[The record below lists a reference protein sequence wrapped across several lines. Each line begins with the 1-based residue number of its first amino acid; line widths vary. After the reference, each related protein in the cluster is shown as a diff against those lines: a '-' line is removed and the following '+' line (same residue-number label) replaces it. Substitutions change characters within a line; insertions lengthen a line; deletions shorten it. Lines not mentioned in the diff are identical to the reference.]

1 MSTTALQGRRM
12 FAVAALIALTVVSP
26 AVLANVI
33 RADNKLHPPSSQN
46 EEFAAFNA
54 TRASQ
59 QWAGSAF
66 SFGGGGGGPRRPSY
80 VVAVHRGISQC
91 EPQQVQRREPD
102 VITCKF
108 RLSRRSAL
116 RRVQAFLRRGFP
128 VPRDA
133 SPDLA
138 WARRLVA
145 SWRKR
150 GVAKLGERTETS
162 LLNYNYY
169 YNNGNMTECRLPSP
183 CGWFM
188 YHPVERNFLHY
199 LQVCYCPTGMRC
211 LADRDDVSISC
222 WVYKCKVAPPGT
234 PANPPVEPP
243 M

>member
-59 QWAGSAF
+59 Q
-66 SFGGGGGGPRRPSY
+66 
-80 VVAVHRGISQC
+80 
-91 EPQQVQRREPD
+91 
-102 VITCKF
+102 
-108 RLSRRSAL
+108 
-116 RRVQAFLRRGFP
+116 
-128 VPRDA
+128 
-133 SPDLA
+133 
-138 WARRLVA
+138 
-145 SWRKR
+145 
-150 GVAKLGERTETS
+150 TS

>member
-26 AVLANVI
+26 AVLGNVI
-33 RADNKLHPPSSQN
+33 R
-46 EEFAAFNA
+46 
-54 TRASQ
+54 
-59 QWAGSAF
+59 
-66 SFGGGGGGPRRPSY
+66 
-80 VVAVHRGISQC
+80 
-91 EPQQVQRREPD
+91 
-102 VITCKF
+102 
-108 RLSRRSAL
+108 
-116 RRVQAFLRRGFP
+116 
-128 VPRDA
+128 
-133 SPDLA
+133 
-138 WARRLVA
+138 
-145 SWRKR
+145 
-150 GVAKLGERTETS
+150 TS